1 MPKVSKLITAKLE
14 NYFNDTRLEQSFD
27 VSSNRLRKGT
37 AKDFLELQYEY
48 LVEHVAEVENEKR
61 KRYLRE
67 YRMKKRE
74 RDGKLLKELG
84 KNDKKGE
91 PADGDKGSSAE
102 TEGKGREERRG
113 SENEVSDVPELD
125 VRSNTSNKKSKK
137 TQDSKSVKSMQS
149 KRSTYNDTRSTTS
162 KTSKGKMRVLPELKV
177 PVTSGKIKP
186 KLVDYPRRKMT
197 YSEADRIV
205 QVANNL
211 FRETENK
218 QIDRIYRYRE
228 REHRILPPIN
238 ESKDKKKAD
247 DKDVS
252 DQDDVDDDDDG
263 AKKKTKVKKRETPM
277 KFRLALHPGTV
288 LKAPKLCQDVEKILE
303 KSERRT
309 LEEQEESSESEAE
322 SEYREPVDLEG
333 NFKEP
338 LPKGAGDCTHLSL
351 LLGVVLDES
360 DDTISQRTSSTSIQ
374 PTAIIEVDKQVEIED
389 EHVFPPPESQNSII
403 SGQLKGQKERGK
415 ETQQAEPENEKE
427 PELDFSQTE
436 STSESESEEEQTKT
450 PVATPEPNL
459 DQEAAERISQKSESQ
474 KSKSS
479 QNANEKVGES
489 ESDTDTAENEPESNQ
504 VEINNG
510 EKSKLVTSKHGS
522 QDRTGTPTNS
532 VKDSMSIKVSEQQD
546 QKSQA
551 DETPV
556 SSQVSLQVEGQ
567 KAQDRDDENESPLP
581 NPSERETPFT
591 EKIEADDETS
601 QDVDD
606 NDREARKMGKMSR
619 RERDERHPSFQRSGG
634 STTTASSRRSSAE
647 GEIELVPGNQERSS
661 IAISVSPERQTPTV
675 DNVESK
681 QNGSDHSQDPET
693 KAEDQEPTSS
703 NEIVNEMPK
712 EANQPESE
720 ASVQLQKL
728 PKSNEVIE
736 SENFVRGEPEEEPTK
751 TSDMINVNENAQKEL
766 ELTSLD
772 VKESQE
778 LADVAEKTPPSE
790 KEEEPLWIHEKDQK
804 ESDSENAAK
813 LTENENVA
821 EGMQDHDL
829 SLEKPQN
836 YSNLLQNDSVSQKSE
851 EQENLSSENKEGST
865 HGALETEEKGSYKL
879 EDGIDGSQGSETEV
893 KEAKNDLPNHLDEFF
908 DNDGVNAA
916 EEPTATDE
924 YANSAKVAEE
934 QKNDEIFGSA
944 SGAITVEADINKLDD
959 GHQSE
964 DVDQRNEELD

>member
-67 YRMKKRE
+67 YRMTKRE
-74 RDGKLLKELG
+74 RDEKLLKELG

-91 PADGDKGSSAE
+91 PADGDEGSSAE

-113 SENEVSDVPELD
+113 SENEVGDVPELD

-149 KRSTYNDTRSTTS
+149 KRSAYNDTRSTTS
-162 KTSKGKMRVLPELKV
+162 KTSKGKMRILPELKV

-238 ESKDKKKAD
+238 ESKDKKKTD

-415 ETQQAEPENEKE
+415 EKQQAEPVNEKE

-459 DQEAAERISQKSESQ
+459 DQKAAERILQKSESQ

-479 QNANEKVGES
+479 QNANEEVGES
-489 ESDTDTAENEPESNQ
+489 ESDTDTAENEPEANQ
-504 VEINNG
+504 VEVDDD
-510 EKSKLVTSKHGS
+510 EKSKSVNLKHESEDRSGTSA
-522 QDRTGTPTNS
+522 NS

-556 SSQVSLQVEGQ
+556 SSQVSLQAEGQ

-661 IAISVSPERQTPTV
+661 IAISVSPERQTPAV
-675 DNVESK
+675 DNVEPK

-720 ASVQLQKL
+720 ASVRL

-736 SENFVRGEPEEEPTK
+736 SENFVQGEREEEPAQTN
-751 TSDMINVNENAQKEL
+751 DIINVNKNNQKEQ
-766 ELTSLD
+766 ELTATD
-772 VKESQE
+772 VKEFQE
-778 LADVAEKTPPSE
+778 LADVDAEKSRLSE
-790 KEEEPLWIHEKDQK
+790 NEKPLSIHESDQK
-804 ESDSENAAK
+804 EFETENAAK
-813 LTENENVA
+813 LSGKENENVA
-821 EGMQDHDL
+821 EGMQENDL

-836 YSNLLQNDSVSQKSE
+836 DLNLRQNDSVSQKSE
-851 EQENLSSENKEGST
+851 EQENLSFENKEGLT
-865 HGALETEEKGSYKL
+865 LGALETEEKGSFKL

-908 DNDGVNAA
+908 NNDGVNGA
-916 EEPTATDE
+916 EEPTTTDE
-924 YANSAKVAEE
+924 YPNAAKVAEE